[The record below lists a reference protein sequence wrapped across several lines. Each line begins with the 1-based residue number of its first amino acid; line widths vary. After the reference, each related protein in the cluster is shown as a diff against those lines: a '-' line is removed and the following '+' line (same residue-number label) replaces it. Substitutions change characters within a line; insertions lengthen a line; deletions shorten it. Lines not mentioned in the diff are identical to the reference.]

1 MSISNETHCLKNDY
15 TYKDLTKPVNREY
28 MSMLDVCSLGT
39 KSGGFGKFNEQF
51 KVVSE
56 DGISK
61 IIQELVEISATNSA
75 LISDLLE
82 DAPTLKKLISI
93 K

>member
-1 MSISNETHCLKNDY
+1 
-15 TYKDLTKPVNREY
+15 
-28 MSMLDVCSLGT
+28 MLDVCSLGT

-61 IIQELVEISATNSA
+61 IIQELVEISATNRA
-75 LISDLLE
+75 LIGDLLE